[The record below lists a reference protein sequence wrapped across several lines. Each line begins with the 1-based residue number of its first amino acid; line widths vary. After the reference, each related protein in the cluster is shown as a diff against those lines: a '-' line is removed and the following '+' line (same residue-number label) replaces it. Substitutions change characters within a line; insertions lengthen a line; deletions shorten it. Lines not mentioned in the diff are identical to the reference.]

1 MKNATFLQKM
11 LWLLCLP
18 LILLSCEDKMDE
30 HYEVPD
36 WVADN
41 AWEVLSSGEHGN
53 YSIFLRGLEI
63 SGYKQML
70 EGKSILTIMAPDDT
84 AFQAYLN
91 EKGYVSIEVVPVN
104 EVKKLIGYHVLYYS
118 YTKENLV
125 NFRPVG
131 STETE
136 EEKMLMLDYSTNT
149 VPEVRTLRN

>member
-1 MKNATFLQKM
+1 MIERTPNFKLIKKMNNKVFLRRM

-18 LILLSCEDKMDE
+18 LLLTACKDSMDE

-70 EGKSILTIMAPDDT
+70 EGKSI
-84 AFQAYLN
+84 
-91 EKGYVSIEVVPVN
+91 K
-104 EVKKLIGYHVLYYS
+104 
-118 YTKENLV
+118 
-125 NFRPVG
+125 R
-131 STETE
+131 
-136 EEKMLMLDYSTNT
+136 
-149 VPEVRTLRN
+149 R